1 MRAGTFVEGRG
12 AVVTGGG
19 SGIGRATARAFA
31 AEGIPVG
38 VVDIDRDAAERVAA
52 EIDGVAYALDVTDY
66 DALAAA
72 LRDAASR
79 FGGIAYL
86 YNNAGA
92 GYLAPLDEFPLAEW
106 HRIVDLNLTGVFHGI
121 RAGAPLIRDAGGGA
135 IVSTASI
142 SGTRPAAGEAA
153 YSAAK
158 AAVAALTASA
168 ALEYAPAIRVNA
180 VSPGMIHTAMTDLL
194 LTERGMNEA
203 DWMVSKTPLARVGT
217 PEDIADV
224 VLFLCSDAARF
235 VTGQNVVV
243 DGGMTLH
250 GSGVDGVLDKV
261 RALMGG
267 ASAAPASG
275 A

>member
-1 MRAGTFVEGRG
+1 VRAGTFVEGRG

-31 AEGIPVG
+31 AEGVPVG
-38 VVDIDRDAAERVAA
+38 VVDIDRDAAERVAT

-106 HRIVDLNLTGVFHGI
+106 HRIVDLNLTAVFHGI

-261 RALMGG
+261 RALMAG
-267 ASAAPASG
+267 A
-275 A
+275 